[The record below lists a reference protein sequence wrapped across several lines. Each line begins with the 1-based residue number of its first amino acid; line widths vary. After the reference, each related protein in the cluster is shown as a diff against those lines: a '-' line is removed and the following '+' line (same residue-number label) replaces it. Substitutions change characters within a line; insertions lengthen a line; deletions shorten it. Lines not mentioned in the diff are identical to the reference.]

1 MVKAKSA
8 PRKTSQQHTKSSSRM
23 EVEMEEIPQDE
34 PKPEPE
40 SHVTRDQCCQTDEP
54 QPSSP
59 NPMTDLNPG
68 PDAAP
73 RTPGYCVEPGDPP
86 LLQQQL
92 QTSKSGIQQITEV
105 LRSGTAQLKH
115 MLLNEVDTIF
125 ECKTCRSL
133 FRGLPNLITHKEYYC
148 LTRLSKPDDPASEG
162 DKQSGAMKDL
172 LEAIYPRKDRPD
184 YVMRLE
190 PIQTSNNAVF
200 QFMSS
205 EEELAHFPRAPHTPG
220 GTHTH
225 SPEPWGEQ
233 GGTPENGQT
242 GEGEERRRSDQEEEE
257 GGEEAAA
264 QPEEEGS
271 TSGVED
277 VTISCCLCGKD
288 FNSRRSIR
296 RHCRKMHQTKLEE
309 LRKFTETRTVPIS
322 LLSMVKGRSR
332 TLHTPSGKSCPVCFK
347 SFATKANVRRH
358 FDEVHRGLRRDA
370 ITPDIATRPGQLL
383 SLEATPPRKSANSSP
398 TKGHT
403 PKSGGAADATTPQ
416 PPKSST
422 AAPPAPSLLA
432 SALYNLA
439 SCRCLLCKRK
449 YSSQVMLKRHMR
461 IVHKIYNLKNL
472 KNVSSVSVTTAATTS
487 TANNKNNSSNTDST
501 PSNRTPINSLSV
513 KEEEVEPWDD
523 PDSSPA
529 STPGNTDGRDTDRKG
544 VAVATKAGQKIKE
557 EEGGGSPKTWTRSTS
572 INSTGGTSSGTLGRP
587 PQKLS
592 VGFDFKQLFC
602 KLCKRQFSSR
612 QNLTKH
618 IELHTDGTDI
628 FIKFYRCPLCRYES
642 RRKRDVL
649 RHVTVVHKKSTGYL
663 AKIVPKLESRAVK
676 RPAEVVLNSAPNANN
691 NKRGGTSVEEVNGSH
706 SASSPP
712 TPPVTRKQELLNNSS
727 YPVTRKQDLL
737 SSTTLVTRNQER
749 QERQQEAQTGSPVSR
764 KNDKQLPDTPAP
776 MPLNTRRHDAH
787 QESSSSTEVRVTK
800 NFSLHAC
807 DVCGRAFAKKLYLE
821 SHKRSHRNSM
831 PPVSTPPSGARAKGV
846 STRSKALLW

>member
-8 PRKTSQQHTKSSSRM
+8 PRKTSQQHTKNSSRM
-23 EVEMEEIPQDE
+23 EVEMEEILQSEPQDE
-34 PKPEPE
+34 PQPEPE
-40 SHVTRDQCCQTDEP
+40 SHATRDQCCQTDEP

-68 PDAAP
+68 PDTAP

-92 QTSKSGIQQITEV
+92 QTSKSGIQQIIECF
-105 LRSGTAQLKH
+105 RSGTAQLKH
-115 MLLNEVDTIF
+115 MLLNEADTIF
-125 ECKTCRSL
+125 ECKMCRSL
-133 FRGLPNLITHKEYYC
+133 FRGLPNLITHKEHYC
-148 LTRLSKPDDPASEG
+148 LTRLPKPDDPAGNG
-162 DKQSGAMKDL
+162 DKQSVAMKDL
-172 LEAIYPRKDRPD
+172 LESIYPRKDRPD

-200 QFMSS
+200 QFLSS

-225 SPEPWGEQ
+225 SPEPWEEQ

-242 GEGEERRRSDQEEEE
+242 GGEVV
-257 GGEEAAA
+257 A

-322 LLSMVKGRSR
+322 LLSMVKGRPR

-358 FDEVHRGLRRDA
+358 FDEVHRGLRRDT
-370 ITPDIATRPGQLL
+370 ITPDIATRPGQPL

-398 TKGHT
+398 TRDHT
-403 PKSGGAADATTPQ
+403 PKSGRAAGVTTPQ
-416 PPKSST
+416 PPNAST
-422 AAPPAPSLLA
+422 AVPPAPSLLA

-461 IVHKIYNLKNL
+461 IVHKIYNLKN
-472 KNVSSVSVTTAATTS
+472 VSSVSATS
-487 TANNKNNSSNTDST
+487 TATTATSKTTTNTDST
-501 PSNRTPINSLSV
+501 PSNSTPSNNLSV
-513 KEEEVEPWDD
+513 KEKAVEPCDD

-529 STPGNTDGRDTDRKG
+529 SSPGDTDRKDTDRKG
-544 VAVATKAGQKIKE
+544 VAVASKSGQKIKE
-557 EEGGGSPKTWTRSTS
+557 EEGGSSPKTSTRSTS
-572 INSTGGTSSGTLGRP
+572 INSTGGTSSGSSTLGRT

-676 RPAEVVLNSAPNANN
+676 RPAEVVLNSPPNSNN
-691 NKRGGTSVEEVNGSH
+691 NKRGGTTEEVNGCH
-706 SASSPP
+706 SPPSPP

-727 YPVTRKQDLL
+727 NISTSSYPVTRKQDLL
-737 SSTTLVTRNQER
+737 SSTPVTRN
-749 QERQQEAQTGSPVSR
+749 QERQQEAQTRSPVTR
-764 KNDKQLPDTPAP
+764 KNDKQQPDTTAP
-776 MPLNTRRHDAH
+776 TPPHTRRHDAH
-787 QESSSSTEVRVTK
+787 QESSSSSTEVRVTK

-821 SHKRSHRNSM
+821 SHKRIHRNIT
-831 PPVSTPPSGARAKGV
+831 PPVSTPPSDARAKGV
-846 STRSKALLW
+846 STRSKALL